1 MDISKGC
8 MCVVLHN
15 ISIISNQHR
24 MRGQQPTYI
33 TYNSLDQHR
42 ITAKIGIKWQNRQK
56 SVWFLKYWVTFWWN
70 SCWSCSIC
78 QFWGMFG
85 GIFGKFMLSQLY
97 RKIEFKEQ
105 ISNQTHKADIVQ
117 HYMRGIK
124 ELHRWDKV
132 LELKDGCGAVIWGG
146 GGL

>member
-1 MDISKGC
+1 
-8 MCVVLHN
+8 
-15 ISIISNQHR
+15 
-24 MRGQQPTYI
+24 
-33 TYNSLDQHR
+33 
-42 ITAKIGIKWQNRQK
+42 
-56 SVWFLKYWVTFWWN
+56 
-70 SCWSCSIC
+70 
-78 QFWGMFG
+78 MFG

-105 ISNQTHKADIVQ
+105 ISNQTHKAVIVQ

-146 GGL
+146 GLYPNVEMKRMQMGKVPCFIISTYY